1 MSKFNWIAGAAMIS
15 LASLAVAQ
23 ETPLTRAEVKA
34 ELARARASGELDGW
48 REQSI
53 DGSSMVAAKGS
64 AAGAQGRAFV
74 NPGLSRA
81 QVMAE
86 LAEARAKG
94 QTDRY
99 GPEHGGRN

>member
-1 MSKFNWIAGAAMIS
+1 MSKFHWIAGATMIS

-23 ETPLTRAEVKA
+23 EAPLTRAEVKA

-48 REQSI
+48 REGSI
-53 DGSSMVAAKGS
+53 DGSSMVAAKS
-64 AAGAQGRAFV
+64 AAGAQGRAFTS
-74 NPGLSRA
+74 PGLSRA

-86 LAEARAKG
+86 LASARAKG
-94 QTDRY
+94 EVDRY

>member
-1 MSKFNWIAGAAMIS
+1 MSKFHWIAGAAMIS
-15 LASLAVAQ
+15 LASSALAQ
-23 ETPLTRAEVKA
+23 ETALTRAEVKA
-34 ELARARASGELDGW
+34 ELVRARASGELDGW

-53 DGSSMVAAKGS
+53 DGSSMIVAAKS
-64 AAGAQGRAFV
+64 TAGAQGRAFT
-74 NPGLSRA
+74 NPGLTRA

-86 LAEARAKG
+86 LADARAKG